1 MRKAV
6 VPAKKQGK
14 LKASQFV
21 ATADDDEEDELEEDE
36 DAQGKSKVSS

>member
-21 ATADDDEEDELEEDE
+21 AIAEDEEDELEEDE
-36 DAQGKSKVSS
+36 DAQGKSKVSY

>member
-21 ATADDDEEDELEEDE
+21 ATTDDEEDELEEDE